1 MTYEMNL
8 HPEPF
13 KLIKEGKKTIEMRLN
28 DERRRNMKKGDIIVF
43 ENIREYELLTV
54 KIINLY
60 KFKNFEELYAY
71 FDKKKLGYSEDEYA
85 DPSDMEKYY
94 SKDKIEKYGV
104 LAIEIERC

>member
-1 MTYEMNL
+1 MNL

-28 DERRRNMKKGDIIVF
+28 DERRRNMKKGDTIVF

-60 KFKNFEELYAY
+60 IFKNFEELYAH
-71 FDKKKLGYSEDEYA
+71 FDKKKLGYSEGEYA

-94 SKDKIEKYGV
+94 SRDKIEKYGV
-104 LAIEIERC
+104 LAIEIERY